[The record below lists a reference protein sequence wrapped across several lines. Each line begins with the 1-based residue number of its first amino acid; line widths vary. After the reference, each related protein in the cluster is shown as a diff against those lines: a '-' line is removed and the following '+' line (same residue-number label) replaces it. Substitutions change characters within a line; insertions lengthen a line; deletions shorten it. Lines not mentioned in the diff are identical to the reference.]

1 MKWQNVWSVYAHVS
15 IRKTY
20 MYDIC
25 PPLSSLALPMLSS
38 MIAQRGNGSTT
49 NQPAILNYPVWS
61 CMNLNVNS
69 LALMPLSSKSFRIAD
84 SITGCKPQAMLLP
97 SLSSTVMLVTW
108 RSSHQTKKVCK
119 FGKLDRQVIRFLCN
133 FHMKC
138 DDSWQFELAISFY
151 SVIQLCLP
159 HRLPLPTGGWS
170 FRPSWMQKVEET
182 GHHGITCRCRL
193 EKCARLEPYPLKGLR
208 KKGSRIPL
216 NLAAGI
222 LGSSQLML
230 VSFFNQVIYTS
241 ASNALPKTRI
251 SLSNTN
257 FILLATWVLDML
269 DNPNCH
275 DAELWD
281 SSSPDAGARAA
292 MQAVDISSNWTYHR
306 SARKP

>member
-1 MKWQNVWSVYAHVS
+1 M
-15 IRKTY
+15 R
-20 MYDIC
+20 
-25 PPLSSLALPMLSS
+25 
-38 MIAQRGNGSTT
+38 
-49 NQPAILNYPVWS
+49 
-61 CMNLNVNS
+61 
-69 LALMPLSSKSFRIAD
+69 
-84 SITGCKPQAMLLP
+84 
-97 SLSSTVMLVTW
+97 
-108 RSSHQTKKVCK
+108 
-119 FGKLDRQVIRFLCN
+119 RFLAVWTGN
-133 FHMKC
+133 FFLFSDPTVPSASPSPSHRWVKLPTFLNAE
-138 DDSWQFELAISFY
+138 SWRNWTPRNH
-151 SVIQLCLP
+151 V
-159 HRLPLPTGGWS
+159 PLPPWS
-170 FRPSWMQKVEET
+170 K
-182 GHHGITCRCRL
+182 CRTVFQPC
-193 EKCARLEPYPLKGLR
+193 PLKGLR